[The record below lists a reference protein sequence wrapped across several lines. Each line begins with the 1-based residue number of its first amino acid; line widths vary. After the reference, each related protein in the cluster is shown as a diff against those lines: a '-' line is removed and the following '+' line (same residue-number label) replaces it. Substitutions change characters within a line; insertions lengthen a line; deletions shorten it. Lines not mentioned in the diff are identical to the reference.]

1 MKDRLRLLRPA
12 HCLKNILVLL
22 PLIFSGRLSDGAS
35 GGAGLRVLLPAGL
48 RDLCSE

>member
-35 GGAGLRVLLPAGL
+35 VRRAAPAFVCFCLLA
-48 RDLCSE
+48 SAI